1 MSTAVSVAPSTTVKL
16 HEARPSFAGIVRGEL
31 LKVSRQ
37 LATWIFAVLY
47 VGGIGLTYLIDVGT
61 SFKDSIRSEPTW
73 AIYKL
78 LGVDMTVLKVFGG
91 AFIILVATRLIGM
104 EYSGGTIRVLL
115 SRGVGRLQL
124 LFGKLAALTIITLIL
139 VAVTLLLDLLLTVI
153 LLLISV
159 GNINLLTSAPSG
171 FWADSWTYLLLA
183 LVSLGVTLLMA
194 TAVTVLSR
202 SLAVGMAVG
211 MLWYPAENLSI
222 IFLHLGFR
230 LTNSDFWRLISGD
243 FLGMNLNAMP
253 TAILPERAVAATN
266 ISFTNPLVPVTGGHT
281 LLVVGIFAVVFAAVS
296 IILTARRDVKE

>member
-1 MSTAVSVAPSTTVKL
+1 MSTAVSVAPPTAVKL
-16 HEARPSFAGIVRGEL
+16 HDARPSFVGIVRGEL
-31 LKVSRQ
+31 FKVSRQ

-61 SFKDSIRSEPTW
+61 SFKDSIGSEPTW

-78 LGVDMTVLKVFGG
+78 LGVDMTVLKIFGG

-124 LFGKLAALTIITLIL
+124 LFGKLAALTIIALIL

-183 LVSLGVTLLMA
+183 LVSVGVTLLMA

-211 MLWYPAENLSI
+211 MLWYPAENMSI
-222 IFLHLGFR
+222 IFLILGFR
-230 LTNSDFWRLISGD
+230 LTNSDFWRLLSGD
-243 FLGMNLNAMP
+243 FLGLNLNAMP

-266 ISFTNPLVPVTGGHT
+266 VSFTSPLVPVTGGHT
-281 LLVVGIFAVVFAAVS
+281 LLVVAIFAVVFAAVS

>member
-1 MSTAVSVAPSTTVKL
+1 MSTAVSVTPSSAVKL
-16 HEARPSFAGIVRGEL
+16 HDARPSFVGVVRGEL
-31 LKVSRQ
+31 FKVSRQ

-61 SFKDSIRSEPTW
+61 SFKDSIGSEPTW

-78 LGVDMTVLKVFGG
+78 LGVDMMVLKIFGG
-91 AFIILVATRLIGM
+91 AFIILIATRLIGM

-124 LFGKLAALTIITLIL
+124 LFGKLAALTIIALIL

-153 LLLISV
+153 LLLIAV

-171 FWADSWTYLLLA
+171 FWADSWTHLLLA

-202 SLAVGMAVG
+202 SLTIGMAVG
-211 MLWYPAENLSI
+211 MLWYPAENMAI
-222 IFLHLGFR
+222 IFLILGYR

-243 FLGMNLNAMP
+243 FLGLNLNAMP
-253 TAILPERAVAATN
+253 AAILPERAVASTN
-266 ISFTNPLVPVTGGHT
+266 LSFSAPLVPVTGGHT
-281 LLVVGIFAVVFAAVS
+281 LLVVAIFAVVFAAVS

>member
-1 MSTAVSVAPSTTVKL
+1 MNTAVSVPSTAVKL
-16 HEARPSFAGIVRGEL
+16 HDAGPSFVGIVRGEL
-31 LKVSRQ
+31 FKVSRQ

-61 SFKDSIRSEPTW
+61 SFKDSIGSEPTW

-78 LGVDMTVLKVFGG
+78 LGVDMMVLKIFGG
-91 AFIILVATRLIGM
+91 AFIILIATRLIGM

-124 LFGKLAALTIITLIL
+124 LFGKLAALTIIALIL

-153 LLLISV
+153 LLLIAV

-171 FWADSWTYLLLA
+171 FWADSWTHLLLA

-202 SLAVGMAVG
+202 SLTIGMAVG
-211 MLWYPAENLSI
+211 MLWYPAENMAI
-222 IFLHLGFR
+222 IFLILGYR
-230 LTNSDFWRLISGD
+230 LTNSDFWRLLSGD
-243 FLGMNLNAMP
+243 FLGLNLNAMP
-253 TAILPERAVAATN
+253 AAILPERAVASTN
-266 ISFTNPLVPVTGGHT
+266 VSFSAPLVPVTGGHT
-281 LLVVGIFAVVFAAVS
+281 LLVVAIFAVVFAAVS

>member
-1 MSTAVSVAPSTTVKL
+1 MSTAVSVTPPTALKL
-16 HEARPSFAGIVRGEL
+16 HGARPSFVGVVRGEL
-31 LKVSRQ
+31 FKVSRQ

-61 SFKDSIRSEPTW
+61 SFKDSIGSEPTW

-78 LGVDMTVLKVFGG
+78 LGVDMMVLKIFGG

-124 LFGKLAALTIITLIL
+124 LFGKLAALTIIALVL

-202 SLAVGMAVG
+202 SLAIGMAVG
-211 MLWYPAENLSI
+211 MLWYPAENMST
-222 IFLHLGFR
+222 IFLILGFR
-230 LTNSDFWRLISGD
+230 LTNNDFWRLISGD

-253 TAILPERAVAATN
+253 GAILPERAVAATN
-266 ISFTNPLVPVTGGHT
+266 VSFTSPLVPVTGGHT
-281 LLVVGIFAVVFAAVS
+281 LLVVAIFAIIFAAIS